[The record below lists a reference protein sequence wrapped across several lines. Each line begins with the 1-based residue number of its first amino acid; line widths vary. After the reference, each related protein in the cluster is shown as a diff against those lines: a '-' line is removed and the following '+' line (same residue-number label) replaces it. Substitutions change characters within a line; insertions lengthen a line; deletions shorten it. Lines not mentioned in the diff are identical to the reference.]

1 FVIRSKEDY
10 ENDTA
15 TSDVDGANVDT
26 TRPEIVLKVLDKKI
40 LLNVFCE
47 KRQGILTTII
57 EELEKYGL
65 SVVTFSMIP
74 FENTVMDIT
83 IVAQMETD
91 QNLKDFT
98 ETLRL
103 ALVVFVIRSKEQND
117 EDDTAT
123 SGDVS
128 SIANL
133 DNILPEIVLK
143 VYNEKILL
151 NVFCEKRKGVLTTI
165 LKEVEKYDLSVVN
178 CSIIPLDNKALD
190 ITIVAQEKTGERE
203 AGGPLTVVAWCP
215 GVLDG
220 GRRLRG
226 DSQTG

>member
-1 FVIRSKEDY
+1 MEACQRFVIRSKEDY

-103 ALVVFVIRSKEQND
+103 ALVV
-117 EDDTAT
+117 
-123 SGDVS
+123 VS
-128 SIANL
+128 
-133 DNILPEIVLK
+133 P
-143 VYNEKILL
+143 
-151 NVFCEKRKGVLTTI
+151 
-165 LKEVEKYDLSVVN
+165 
-178 CSIIPLDNKALD
+178 
-190 ITIVAQEKTGERE
+190 QHQ
-203 AGGPLTVVAWCP
+203 GP
-215 GVLDG
+215 
-220 GRRLRG
+220 
-226 DSQTG
+226 